1 MLGYT
6 LIDVLIPNDAHP
18 RKRKGKGGAVRP
30 GKRRRL
36 VGGASVRGG
45 RKVTQGAG
53 GGVRLGGGV
62 RGGRKVTQGAGGGVR
77 LGGGVKGGK
86 RGFAPKLAS
95 KKSSGWTA
103 GRGRGTR
110 KTRTH

>member
-18 RKRKGKGGAVRP
+18 RKRKGKGGAIRP

-45 RKVTQGAG
+45 RKGTQGAG
-53 GGVRLGGGV
+53 GDVRLGRGV
-62 RGGRKVTQGAGGGVR
+62 M
-77 LGGGVKGGK
+77 GGK
-86 RGFAPKLAS
+86 RGFAPKFAS

-103 GRGRGTR
+103 GRGRGAR